1 MAWTGDPVW
10 LERVLRD
17 AGLSVSIYNG
27 SVDRGHGNMGTLWGT
42 MLHHTGAPVGSNPG
56 PGAIA
61 NHPSL
66 GLAAQLHLSRAGH
79 WTVCGIGIA
88 YHAGAGSYPG
98 LPTNNA
104 NPIVVGVEAENSGTE
119 GWSPEQYWS
128 YVRGVAAI
136 NREMGRDHTRAIGHK
151 EWAAVQG
158 KWDPG
163 GMNLDKFRSDVREI
177 LAGPDAPPV
186 RNEIDHTASFSGWL
200 GQRLHTG
207 ERPCADGV
215 GRYADFEHGSIYWH
229 PDTGSLPVPTLVY
242 EVWANQKWE
251 QGPLGYPT
259 RYHVVHEGQGD
270 VQEFQGGTVARR
282 YGKSGYT
289 VYGAIG
295 ARWREE
301 GDVRGPL
308 GYPTSFEYSTPDGGR
323 RQDFEHDSLVWHPS
337 GAPKILGGK

>member
-1 MAWTGDPVW
+1 MA
-10 LERVLRD
+10 
-17 AGLSVSIYNG
+17 
-27 SVDRGHGNMGTLWGT
+27 
-42 MLHHTGAPVGSNPG
+42 
-56 PGAIA
+56 
-61 NHPSL
+61 
-66 GLAAQLHLSRAGH
+66 
-79 WTVCGIGIA
+79 
-88 YHAGAGSYPG
+88 
-98 LPTNNA
+98 
-104 NPIVVGVEAENSGTE
+104 
-119 GWSPEQYWS
+119 
-128 YVRGVAAI
+128 
-136 NREMGRDHTRAIGHK
+136 
-151 EWAAVQG
+151 
-158 KWDPG
+158 
-163 GMNLDKFRSDVREI
+163 
-177 LAGPDAPPV
+177 
-186 RNEIDHTASFSGWL
+186 

-229 PDTGSLPVPTLVY
+229 PDTGSRCADPRLRGVGEP
-242 EVWANQKWE
+242 EVGA
-251 QGPLGYPT
+251 GSARVPT